1 MIRAALLAAL
11 LMTGC
16 FRGDAPCVSDDECD
30 GDVCARD
37 GECLPA
43 ADVHRVQVRWTVRGQ
58 PADARSC
65 AGIAELELQLRGDDG
80 GRGHSYTQV
89 PCPLALFTIDKIG
102 RRYRTVTLLGF
113 DGAGSRIVSGEA
125 SIVDDDAGD
134 GAAQIDL
141 AVGFTLRI
149 SGSAH

>member
-16 FRGDAPCVSDDECD
+16 YRGDAPCVSDDECD
-30 GDVCARD
+30 GEVCARD

-43 ADVHRVQVRWTVRGQ
+43 ADVRRVQVRWTVRGEV
-58 PADARSC
+58 PDATSC
-65 AGIAELELQLRGDDG
+65 AGIAELELQLRSDDG
-80 GRGHSYTQV
+80 GPGHRYTQV

-102 RRYRTVTLLGF
+102 RRYRTVTLLGTG
-113 DGAGSRIVSGEA
+113 GAGSRIASGESA
-125 SIVDDDAGD
+125 IVDDAAGD

-141 AVGFTLRI
+141 VDSFTLRI

>member
-1 MIRAALLAAL
+1 MTRAALLAAL
-11 LMTGC
+11 LTAC
-16 FRGDAPCVSDDECD
+16 VRGDEPCASDDECA
-30 GDVCARD
+30 GEVCARD
-37 GECLPA
+37 GVCLPA
-43 ADVHRVQVRWTVRGQ
+43 ADVHRVQVRWTVRGEA
-58 PADARSC
+58 PDATSC
-65 AGIAELELQLRGDDG
+65 AGIAELELQLRSDDG
-80 GRGHSYTQV
+80 GSGHRYTQV

-113 DGAGSRIVSGEA
+113 DGAGSRIVGGES

-141 AVGFTLRI
+141 ALAFTLRI

>member
-11 LMTGC
+11 LTTACVRAGE
-16 FRGDAPCVSDDECD
+16 PCVSDDECD
-30 GDVCARD
+30 GEVCARD
-37 GECLPA
+37 GVCLPA

-58 PADARSC
+58 PPDLTSC

-80 GRGHSYTQV
+80 GRGHSYAQV
-89 PCPLALFTIDKIG
+89 PCPLGLFTIDKIG

-113 DGAGSRIVSGEA
+113 DGAGSRVVGGEA
-125 SIVDDDAGD
+125 AIVDDAGGD

-141 AVGFTLRI
+141 VDGFTLRI